1 MNRGETSLEERQTPM
16 KTEQPGK
23 EPEQIEQ
30 QDMSAAQPVD
40 QDDVL
45 DLVMDIGHLLLEN
58 GAEIYRVEETI
69 QRVANYYGV
78 DTAHAFILTNGIFVS
93 ADNAKGNSFAKVD
106 YIPVKGAQLDRVVA
120 VNQLSREIAAGKY
133 DSIAEAREEL
143 RRIRAMKGKPK
154 WAKILGSGLSAACFC
169 LMFGG
174 RFPEAL
180 VALCAGLLMYL
191 FILGPGQKMS
201 KIVSI
206 ILGSAL
212 VSVVCLACY
221 RLRLSDDFSHM
232 IIGSIIPLIPG
243 IPFTNGIR
251 DIANGDYLS
260 GIVRML
266 DALLGF
272 LCIAIGVGIVMSA
285 YQWIFGGFVL

>member
-1 MNRGETSLEERQTPM
+1 MMTKLTPSGRRILFGVVLAYTLAYFNRLNL
-16 KTEQPGK
+16 
-23 EPEQIEQ
+23 
-30 QDMSAAQPVD
+30 SAALTGIIHDLGITPSAAGLAPTCFAVIYACGQLVTGSLADRFDPV
-40 QDDVL
+40 
-45 DLVMDIGHLLLEN
+45 
-58 GAEIYRVEETI
+58 R
-69 QRVANYYGV
+69 
-78 DTAHAFILTNGIFVS
+78 FILTGLIGSVLCNL
-93 ADNAKGNSFAKVD
+93 A
-106 YIPVKGAQLDRVVA
+106 
-120 VNQLSREIAAGKY
+120 
-133 DSIAEAREEL
+133 
-143 RRIRAMKGKPK
+143 
-154 WAKILGSGLSAACFC
+154 LGVIGQYW
-169 LMFGG
+169 
-174 RFPEAL
+174 AL

-212 VSVVCLACY
+212 VSLVCLACY
-221 RLRLSDDFSHM
+221 RLRLSNDFSHM